1 MTDEAMWGR
10 FARDPREPENREL
23 LASDADREVVAQALA
38 DAFADGRLDPA
49 EFDRRSTAV
58 VGSKTLGDL
67 LDSLSDLLPTKI
79 ERRPTAIV
87 QPRRNL
93 LPAVFGTAFFVMFI
107 ATFVVVLF
115 GFFVIFMQF

>member
-1 MTDEAMWGR
+1 MLADGDEPGR
-10 FARDPREPENREL
+10 NIHPGRGPIARRRGSRNEI
-23 LASDADREVVAQALA
+23 VVAQALA
-38 DAFADGRLDPA
+38 DSFADGRLDPA
-49 EFDRRSTAV
+49 EFDRCSTAV